1 MRTRKRVRNE
11 KSSERNLLPGAV
23 GGGRALTAREFQG
36 LADVP
41 PEAEWF
47 ANIDN
52 RQTRRAY
59 QNDIKDFMT
68 FVEKPRLRAVVYFVI
83 VNVLVVKVGGIAGG
97 RKSFLTFESIGG
109 RLRDETGCVALEQS

>member
-1 MRTRKRVRNE
+1 M
-11 KSSERNLLPGAV
+11 
-23 GGGRALTAREFQG
+23 TAREFQG

-59 QNDIKDFMT
+59 QNGIKDFMT
-68 FVEKPRLRAVVYFVI
+68 FVEKLRLRAVVYFVI
-83 VNVLVVKVGGIAGG
+83 VNVLVVKS
-97 RKSFLTFESIGG
+97 RRDSRRSENFHD
-109 RLRDETGCVALEQS
+109 LRIH